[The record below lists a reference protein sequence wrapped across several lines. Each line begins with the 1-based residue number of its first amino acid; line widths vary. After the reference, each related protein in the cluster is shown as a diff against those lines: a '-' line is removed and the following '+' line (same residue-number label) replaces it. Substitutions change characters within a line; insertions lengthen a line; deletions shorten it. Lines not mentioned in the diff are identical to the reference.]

1 MNAPAGHAPLP
12 AVFTLADLKQQL
24 NGDEQAAMELAGRW
38 LESGQV
44 RQVAPPRPVFIRIN
58 GAEPPDEAQLC
69 LALARTFPSVVVVGG
84 SALWRQGV
92 SRQRDALLHCAVAE
106 SVDGCALPG
115 VRLHRRPAGWLEAVS
130 RAGGL
135 RGHLHRLPLLSAEMA
150 VADAAL
156 FADVWV
162 PDREHLDPDRL
173 AAEGV
178 AAAQAQLATLRDD
191 L

>member
-1 MNAPAGHAPLP
+1 VSGESGHPPLP
-12 AVFTLADLKQQL
+12 AVFTLADLKQQMG
-24 NGDEQAAMELAGRW
+24 GDEQAAMDLAGRW
-38 LESGQV
+38 LDSGQV
-44 RQVAPPRPVFIRIN
+44 RQVAPPRPVFVRLN

-69 LALARTFPSVVVVGG
+69 LALARTFPSAVVVGG

-92 SRQRDALLHCAVAE
+92 SHQRDALLHCAVAE
-106 SVDGCALPG
+106 PVDNCALPG

-130 RAGGL
+130 RADGL
-135 RGHLHRLPLLSAEMA
+135 RGHVHQLPMLSAEMA

-162 PDREHLDPDRL
+162 PDRERLDLDRL

-178 AAAQAQLATLRDD
+178 AAAQAQLATLGDH